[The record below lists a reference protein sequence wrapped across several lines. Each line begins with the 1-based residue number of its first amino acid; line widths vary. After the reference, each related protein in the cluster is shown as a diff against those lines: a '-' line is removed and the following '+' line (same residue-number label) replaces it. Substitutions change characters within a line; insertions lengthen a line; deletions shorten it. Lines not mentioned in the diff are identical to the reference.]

1 MLYFFS
7 RKKHSSKKVTS
18 VLKVK
23 DSSLE
28 LEKKIK
34 SNNISIDDMD
44 KFEEKE
50 LTNKRKF
57 PKRTWYDW
65 CDQ

>member
-1 MLYFFS
+1 MTLLGKMLYFFS

-28 LEKKIK
+28 LDKKKKK

-50 LTNKRKF
+50 LTNK
-57 PKRTWYDW
+57 
-65 CDQ
+65 

>member
-28 LEKKIK
+28 LEKKK

-50 LTNKRKF
+50 LTNK
-57 PKRTWYDW
+57 
-65 CDQ
+65 

>member
-28 LEKKIK
+28 LEKKKKK

-50 LTNKRKF
+50 LTNK
-57 PKRTWYDW
+57 
-65 CDQ
+65 